1 MSASG
6 PGRAGKPTFSNSNGG
21 PLSPIDF
28 TSLPDLL
35 LRLELELD
43 KLELDLDLELV
54 TILDA
59 ASCGIVGLVLDLD
72 ELLSLLL
79 LLLNLELF

>member
-1 MSASG
+1 MSAPG
-6 PGRAGKPTFSNSNGG
+6 PGRAGKPTFSYSCGG
-21 PLSPIDF
+21 PLPLIDF
-28 TSLPDLL
+28 TFLPDLL

-43 KLELDLDLELV
+43 NLELDLDLELL
-54 TILDA
+54 TKLDA

-79 LLLNLELF
+79 LLLTFELF